1 MDKNMNMDIL
11 LITRNQTV
19 FFFFQTFQIFE
30 TRSFFFL
37 QQWQFKKKYEQMNSS

>member
-19 FFFFQTFQIFE
+19 FFFFLQTFQIFE
-30 TRSFFFL
+30 TRSFLFAAVAV
-37 QQWQFKKKYEQMNSS
+37 